1 MFLHIT
7 NSNLSILL
15 ILIIITL
22 LGVINHLLKKINQ
35 SQNKHNDISDYVLN
49 LINTINSVRYGNL
62 IARLGKHPN
71 KDLNEVSKCINRMIE
86 TLNDREK
93 MIVEYQGELR
103 RKNDF
108 LQVIINSLTDCILVL
123 DENDKIIQYTQNIVQ
138 WFGENKKFI
147 NTNILKH
154 IQIAEEKSIKELNDD
169 EVFIEG
175 SPDKRF
181 TASVTM
187 LNSAEHKNTYLMII
201 KDVTNQKEIET
212 LKEDFVATL
221 THDLKVPIIAESN
234 MLNFLLSGKF
244 GELSPKQQEAI
255 ENMQKSNNE
264 LLELVHI
271 VLDTYK
277 VRDSGIEL
285 FKQPVVLSELIKD
298 VAAEMKPIADASKNP
313 IVVKIQEDNELLLDK
328 LQMKRVL
335 KNLIQNA
342 ISYGKTNT
350 DIELKLFK
358 RDKNAVITVKDYGKG
373 IAKEDIT
380 KIFNKYF
387 SASKKFR
394 KIGTGL
400 GLYLSKEIIEAH
412 KGSLVVQSEENKYT
426 EFCITLPI

>member
-285 FKQPVVLSELIKD
+285 FKQPVVLSELIED

>member
-154 IQIAEEKSIKELNDD
+154 IRIAEEKPIKELNDN

-175 SPDKRF
+175 APDKRF

>member
-1 MFLHIT
+1 MYLHIT
-7 NSNLSILL
+7 NSNLCILL

-22 LGVINHLLKKINQ
+22 LGVINHLLNKINQ
-35 SQNKHNDISDYVLN
+35 SQNKHNDISDYVSN
-49 LINTINSVRYGNL
+49 LINIINSVRYGNL
-62 IARLGKHPN
+62 IARVGKHSN

-123 DENDKIIQYTQNIVQ
+123 DENDKIIQYTKNVIQ
-138 WFGENKKFI
+138 WFGENKKII
-147 NTNILKH
+147 NSNILKH
-154 IQIAEEKSIKELNDD
+154 IRTIDEKPIKELNDD
-169 EVFIEG
+169 EIFIEN
-175 SPDKRF
+175 SSDKRF
-181 TASVTM
+181 TASVTK
-187 LNSAEHKNTYLMII
+187 LDSIEHKNTYMMII

-244 GELSPKQQEAI
+244 GELTSKQQEAI
-255 ENMQKSNNE
+255 ENMKKSNNE

-277 VRDSGIEL
+277 VRDSGMEL
-285 FKQPVVLSELIKD
+285 FKQPVVLSKLITEIVD
-298 VAAEMKPIADASKNP
+298 EMQPIAEVSKNNL
-313 IVVKIQEDNELLLDK
+313 VFKLQNDNELLLDK
-328 LQMKRVL
+328 FQMKRVL

-342 ISYGKTNT
+342 ISYGKINT
-350 DIELKLFK
+350 DIEIKLFE
-358 RDKNAVITVKDYGKG
+358 RDKNAIITVKDYGKG
-373 IAKEDIT
+373 ISKDDIS
-380 KIFNKYF
+380 KVFNKYF

-400 GLYLSKEIIEAH
+400 GLYLSKEIVEAH
-412 KGSLVVQSEENKYT
+412 KGCLVVQSEENKYT
-426 EFCITLPI
+426 EFCITLPL

>member
-154 IQIAEEKSIKELNDD
+154 IRIAEEKPIKELNDN

-175 SPDKRF
+175 APDKRF

-285 FKQPVVLSELIKD
+285 FKQPVVLSELIED

>member
-123 DENDKIIQYTQNIVQ
+123 DENNKIIQYTQNIVQ

-285 FKQPVVLSELIKD
+285 FKQPVVLSKLIKD

>member
-154 IQIAEEKSIKELNDD
+154 IRIAEEKPIKELNDN

-285 FKQPVVLSELIKD
+285 FKQPVVLSELIED

>member
-285 FKQPVVLSELIKD
+285 FKQPVVLSKLIKD

-313 IVVKIQEDNELLLDK
+313 IVVKIQDDNELLLDK

>member
-154 IQIAEEKSIKELNDD
+154 IRIAEEKPIKELNDN

-175 SPDKRF
+175 APDKRF

-285 FKQPVVLSELIKD
+285 FKQPVVLSELIED

-313 IVVKIQEDNELLLDK
+313 IVVKIQDDNELLLDK

-358 RDKNAVITVKDYGKG
+358 RDKNAIITVKDYGKG

-380 KIFNKYF
+380 KVFNKYF

>member
-22 LGVINHLLKKINQ
+22 LGVINHLLKRINQ
-35 SQNKHNDISDYVLN
+35 SQNKHNDISEYVAN

-103 RKNDF
+103 RNNDF

-123 DENDKIIQYTQNIVQ
+123 DEEDKIIQYTKNITQ
-138 WFGENKKFI
+138 WFGENNKII
-147 NTNILKH
+147 NSNILKY
-154 IQIAEEKSIKELNDD
+154 IRTDKKQSIKNLNDD
-169 EVFIEG
+169 EIYIEA

-181 TASVTM
+181 TASVTR

-212 LKEDFVATL
+212 LKEDFIATL

-244 GELSPKQQEAI
+244 GELNEKQTEAV

-285 FKQPVVLSELIKD
+285 FKQPVVLSKLIKE
-298 VAAEMKPIADASKNP
+298 VAAEMEPIAEVSKNP
-313 IVVKIQEDNELLLDK
+313 IIVKIQKDNELLLDK
-328 LQMKRVL
+328 FQMKRVL

-350 DIELKLFK
+350 DIEIKLFE
-358 RDKNAVITVKDYGKG
+358 RDKNAIITVKDFGKG
-373 IAKEDIT
+373 ISKENIS
-380 KIFNKYF
+380 KVFNKYF

-400 GLYLSKEIIEAH
+400 GLYLSKEIVEAH
-412 KGSLVVQSEENKYT
+412 QGSLIVQSEENKYT
-426 EFCITLPI
+426 EFCITLPM

>member
-154 IQIAEEKSIKELNDD
+154 IRIAEEKSIKELNDD

-175 SPDKRF
+175 APDKRF

-285 FKQPVVLSELIKD
+285 FKQPVVLSELIED

>member
-154 IQIAEEKSIKELNDD
+154 IRIAEEKPIKELNDN

-175 SPDKRF
+175 APDKRF

-285 FKQPVVLSELIKD
+285 FKQPVVLSKLIKD